1 MVTSLFLLPALFFIL
16 IGGLLLFFGIR
27 NKKKR
32 IKLTKDGN
40 RAKGI
45 IIDNDETLIGEKYY
59 YFSIVEVND
68 SIEGKIRLR
77 MKLGTPAPRVVG
89 NEIEIVYDSNKK
101 NDVFEYTN
109 SISWSNTVFY
119 LIGIMFIIIG
129 AIWSSVI
136 ITLSYFINNLE

>member
-1 MVTSLFLLPALFFIL
+1 
-16 IGGLLLFFGIR
+16 
-27 NKKKR
+27 
-32 IKLTKDGN
+32 
-40 RAKGI
+40 
-45 IIDNDETLIGEKYY
+45 
-59 YFSIVEVND
+59 
-68 SIEGKIRLR
+68 